1 MTLQDDCY
9 LIQDP
14 GWEAVARFDSV
25 KADRAYFGDPQD
37 TDSQVFVSEEAVAS
51 GKSTIEPVVLEE
63 ALTVDVSYD
72 VASEWW
78 EGMRRLTYLGPGPPS
93 LRFRDED
100 GTVRYVPAHTVWV
113 AFLT

>member
-1 MTLQDDCY
+1 MTLRDDHY
-9 LIQDP
+9 RVREP
-14 GWEAVARFDSV
+14 GLEAVGRFDSV

-37 TDSQVFVSEEAVAS
+37 KESQFFVSEDAVAS

-78 EGMRRLTYLGPGPPS
+78 EGMRRVTYIGPGPPS